1 MPRSSLGGD
10 DPDHDLSPE
19 DKDRLERKLREEARK
34 LLSQGKARQSKK
46 LLNRARNISRRPS
59 KRSDHH

>member
-1 MPRSSLGGD
+1 MPRSNLGGD
-10 DPDHDLSPE
+10 DPDHDLTAE
-19 DKDRLERKLREEARK
+19 EKDRLERQLRKQARE
-34 LLSQGKARQSKK
+34 LLARGQAKQSKK